1 MAQAIVL
8 FTSSPTTELRI
19 KQMNNTPV
27 NRSALITALYNE
39 YKFLCHDDFDP
50 EVDPTPD
57 EYLLMLQ
64 HLSDDELV
72 YEASA
77 DDINEFISNYA

>member
-1 MAQAIVL
+1 M
-8 FTSSPTTELRI
+8 TD
-19 KQMNNTPV
+19 TPV

-57 EYLLMLQ
+57 EYLLMIQ

-72 YEASA
+72 AEAS
-77 DDINEFISNYA
+77 DDDVNEFIFTWQ

>member
-1 MAQAIVL
+1 
-8 FTSSPTTELRI
+8 
-19 KQMNNTPV
+19 MNNTPV

-64 HLSDDELV
+64 HLSDEDLV
-72 YEASA
+72 DEASA
-77 DDINEFISNYA
+77 DDIDEFLTNWQ

>member
-1 MAQAIVL
+1 
-8 FTSSPTTELRI
+8 
-19 KQMNNTPV
+19 MNNTPV

-57 EYLLMLQ
+57 EYLLMIQ
-64 HLSDDELV
+64 HLSDEELV
-72 YEASA
+72 AEAS
-77 DDINEFISNYA
+77 DDDVNEFISTWQ

>member
-1 MAQAIVL
+1 MTDTTTASISSQARFNPSNLI
-8 FTSSPTTELRI
+8 
-19 KQMNNTPV
+19 
-27 NRSALITALYNE
+27 SALYHE
-39 YKFLCHDDFDP
+39 YQFLCHDDFDP

-57 EYLLMLQ
+57 EYLLMIQ

-77 DDINEFISNYA
+77 DDINEFITNYT